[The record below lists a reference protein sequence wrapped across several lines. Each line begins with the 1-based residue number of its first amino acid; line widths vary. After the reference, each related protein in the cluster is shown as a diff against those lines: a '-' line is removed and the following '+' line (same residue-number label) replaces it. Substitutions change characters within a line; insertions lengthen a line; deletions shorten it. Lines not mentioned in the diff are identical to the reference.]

1 MRTLTLSLVALLIF
15 SAAAAAEGDFQ
26 KARIRRVHVGYVI
39 PPPPDAG
46 EAESDSE
53 KDKEAREA
61 EENKKFEHSAFIFL
75 QVEAKQIVMQVYCGE
90 HCNELKQKLDAL
102 RNVDVE
108 VRVAKPKMWLKTAD
122 QTLTGKIYR
131 PEPAGKK

>member
-1 MRTLTLSLVALLIF
+1 MRILTMALIALLIC
-15 SAAAAAEGDFQ
+15 SATAAAEGNFQ

-53 KDKEAREA
+53 RDKESREA
-61 EENKKFEHSAFIFL
+61 EEKKKYEHSAFIFV

-108 VRVAKPKMWLKTAD
+108 VRIAKPKMWLKTAD

-131 PEPAGKK
+131 PEPADKK